1 MLAAVFFLE
10 ALIFAFLVELFS
22 SFSIR
27 RRTGRSVQD
36 IRWKVFLHWR
46 HPATD
51 PEPDFCANPANRLYW
66 RWREAANLHA
76 FHLNMR
82 LTESDLKF
90 VVETVATRRRDHD
103 HIINLIRDKDD
114 LLEPMLED
122 PKLTERLLGELE
134 VLVRVSPYLMFSV
147 LLRRVRHDLDHQS
160 FVLERDAHG
169 KRIPIF
175 EAAQAGQMLG
185 DSTLREY
192 LTDMLCS
199 FVRTNVAVLYR
210 QEGRSWQ
217 KRKFSDMD
225 MDDMMALCQLVE
237 SELKPRFYKRIADI
251 ALFLTGVYP
260 DHASFFV
267 RRPRSQDWRRV
278 PDYEREGRRF
288 YTLAAQDTDPPG
300 PASVFE
306 KLAEKF
312 TLARGVLNTLSDHYL
327 KPIRARCFDQPDG
340 A

>member
-1 MLAAVFFLE
+1 MQNEETSSPESVRGKLQFCFLHSYFFLW
-10 ALIFAFLVELFS
+10 L
-22 SFSIR
+22 
-27 RRTGRSVQD
+27 D
-36 IRWKVFLHWR
+36 M
-46 HPATD
+46 P
-51 PEPDFCANPANRLYW
+51 
-66 RWREAANLHA
+66 
-76 FHLNMR
+76 

-90 VVETVATRRRDHD
+90 VVETVATKRRDYD
-103 HIINLIRDKDD
+103 HIISLIRDKDD

-122 PKLTERLLGELE
+122 PKLAERLLGELE
-134 VLVRVSPYLMFSV
+134 VLVRVSPYLMFSI
-147 LLRRVRHDLDHQS
+147 LLRRVRRDLEGRS
-160 FVLERDAHG
+160 FVMERDERG
-169 KRIPIF
+169 KRIPVF
-175 EAAQAGQMLG
+175 EAARAGELLSDLRM
-185 DSTLREY
+185 REY

-237 SELKPRFYKRIADI
+237 SQLKPRFYKRIADI
-251 ALFLTGVYP
+251 ALFLTGIYP
-260 DHASFFV
+260 DHASFVV
-267 RRPRSQDWRRV
+267 RRPRSQDWRVV

-288 YTLAAQDTDPPG
+288 YTLAAQETEPPG

-327 KPIRARCFDQPDG
+327 KPVRARYFDQPEG
-340 A
+340 K